1 MQVLPVELS
10 RLNKVRDLEMTTDN
24 VTFPPPAISR
34 SGTRKV
40 LEFLRRADRAWK
52 SNVFDLSEMD
62 LDILPLDIIT
72 LFPNITGLYVDNNAV
87 SEIPFEF
94 HVMTQLEE
102 LRFDQHLMRSP
113 SMEIWELGIQKAM
126 QFMRKFLGYHT
137 DPRVDL
143 RGWQLHAIPDEVF
156 DIKLGPRVT
165 LFDFSQNQLVALPA
179 MIDTLTSLRELRLD
193 ENLMEK
199 LPRCLCSLSSLHR
212 LSVTRNRLRA
222 FPNHM
227 HHMHSLRFLYLD
239 DNELEALPPSII
251 RAHNLEEISVCSNR
265 ISEFPEGLPQLPRL
279 RNILVADNRIERL
292 PIEFHHMTYIS
303 TLDITGNL
311 MCVFVICCR
320 RGRPLAVE
328 VLEGERPLVLTAQ
341 GLGCLADGVLRL
353 TSCSN
358 RCRGGLSIFIACP
371 SRSPLKKCPQAIA
384 SLVRRNQEG
393 CAHTLTTIWRVNM
406 SVGEAARMLCCEH
419 QVASGITSACSLLM
433 PT

>member
-1 MQVLPVELS
+1 M
-10 RLNKVRDLEMTTDN
+10 
-24 VTFPPPAISR
+24 
-34 SGTRKV
+34 

-113 SMEIWELGIQKAM
+113 SMEIWELGIQRAM
-126 QFMRKFLGYHT
+126 QFMRKFLGYRT

-143 RGWQLHAIPDEVF
+143 RGWQLHAMPDEVF

-222 FPNHM
+222 FPKPHAPHAFPSLSVPGRQRAGGAPAL
-227 HHMHSLRFLYLD
+227 HHPRSQSRGDLGL
-239 DNELEALPPSII
+239 LESHF
-251 RAHNLEEISVCSNR
+251 RVS
-265 ISEFPEGLPQLPRL
+265 
-279 RNILVADNRIERL
+279 
-292 PIEFHHMTYIS
+292 
-303 TLDITGNL
+303 
-311 MCVFVICCR
+311 
-320 RGRPLAVE
+320 
-328 VLEGERPLVLTAQ
+328 
-341 GLGCLADGVLRL
+341 
-353 TSCSN
+353 
-358 RCRGGLSIFIACP
+358 GG
-371 SRSPLKKCPQAIA
+371 
-384 SLVRRNQEG
+384 
-393 CAHTLTTIWRVNM
+393 
-406 SVGEAARMLCCEH
+406 AA
-419 QVASGITSACSLLM
+419 AAATSAQH
-433 PT
+433 PGRR